1 MFERAKM
8 ARQHRP
14 RGGRLSRALERR
26 GTAERAVNDLDEVAL
41 LAQDDACRPGP
52 REVGRRVRVGLD
64 AGLEAL
70 VGRQALERHDRP
82 GDVIRAFVRKKVAD
96 QVAAAAGNDRA
107 PVLRIRLERL
117 SLEGVDLITNDATDH
132 RCPPHEPD
140 GGSLPVG
147 KHRYFVY
154 HHTMDDVPDVG
165 GDVGVAVSAVAAAIG
180 EPARA
185 RMLLCLMDG
194 HSRTSTELAIVAGVT
209 PSTASAHLKR
219 LTAAHLVAVFVQG
232 KHRYYRVEG
241 PDVASALEGLSAVA
255 TDGREAFVPTAP
267 QRLRAART
275 CYDHIAGTLG
285 VMLHDRMKAL
295 GWLSAPTGRDDN
307 RYDVTAAGAQALEA
321 LGLDVE
327 AARARRRRFAC
338 ACLDWSERR
347 PHLGGALGA
356 ALLTLA
362 LKRKW
367 DVENPHD
374 RALTVTP
381 QGRRELATR
390 FGVRSEERTRP

>member
-1 MFERAKM
+1 
-8 ARQHRP
+8 
-14 RGGRLSRALERR
+14 
-26 GTAERAVNDLDEVAL
+26 
-41 LAQDDACRPGP
+41 
-52 REVGRRVRVGLD
+52 
-64 AGLEAL
+64 
-70 VGRQALERHDRP
+70 
-82 GDVIRAFVRKKVAD
+82 
-96 QVAAAAGNDRA
+96 
-107 PVLRIRLERL
+107 
-117 SLEGVDLITNDATDH
+117 
-132 RCPPHEPD
+132 
-140 GGSLPVG
+140 
-147 KHRYFVY
+147 
-154 HHTMDDVPDVG
+154 MDDVPDVG

-219 LTAAHLVAVFVQG
+219 LTAAHLVTVFVQG
-232 KHRYYRVEG
+232 KHRYYSVEG
-241 PDVASALEGLSAVA
+241 PEVASALEGLSAVA
-255 TDGREAFVPTAP
+255 TDNREAFVPTAP

-275 CYDHIAGTLG
+275 CYDHLAGTLG
-285 VMLHDRMKAL
+285 VMLHDRLRSL
-295 GWLSAPTGRDDN
+295 GWLSAAAPDEN
-307 RYDVTAAGAQALEA
+307 RYDLTRIGTQALEA

-356 ALLTLA
+356 ALLALA

-367 DVENPHD
+367 VVGNPHD

-381 QGRRELATR
+381 HGRRELATR
-390 FGVRSEERTRP
+390 FGVRSEERAPR

>member
-1 MFERAKM
+1 
-8 ARQHRP
+8 
-14 RGGRLSRALERR
+14 
-26 GTAERAVNDLDEVAL
+26 
-41 LAQDDACRPGP
+41 
-52 REVGRRVRVGLD
+52 
-64 AGLEAL
+64 
-70 VGRQALERHDRP
+70 
-82 GDVIRAFVRKKVAD
+82 
-96 QVAAAAGNDRA
+96 
-107 PVLRIRLERL
+107 
-117 SLEGVDLITNDATDH
+117 
-132 RCPPHEPD
+132 
-140 GGSLPVG
+140 
-147 KHRYFVY
+147 
-154 HHTMDDVPDVG
+154 MDDIRKAG
-165 GDVGVAVSAVAAAIG
+165 ADVGVAVSAVAAAIG

-219 LTAAHLVAVFVQG
+219 LTAAHLVTVFAQG
-232 KHRYYRVEG
+232 KHRYYSVEG

-255 TDGREAFVPTAP
+255 TDDREAFVPTAP

-285 VMLHDRMKAL
+285 VMLHDRLRSL
-295 GWLSAPTGRDDN
+295 GWLSAPAAPDEN
-307 RYDVTAAGAQALEA
+307 LYDVTRIGAQALEA

-362 LKRKW
+362 LERKW
-367 DVENPHD
+367 VVGNPHD

-390 FGVRSEERTRP
+390 FGVRSQERARPAGATGG